1 LKSAEIA
8 GTMGA
13 DAIDAVPLLIQM
25 VAEPERF
32 GLFGISFEEKRTAL
46 DALRSIGAPAI
57 PAVIDASTARE
68 ARIRKAAV
76 EILGSLDAFGAN
88 SIQVFVKALRDKQA
102 DVRHS
107 AIEALAKGG
116 RENELVAR
124 ELFSVL
130 RADREVRDGAAR
142 SLGDLGS
149 VGELYLRQAV
159 HDQDPDIRRAA
170 TLGLVS
176 LGKTGVLLLND
187 AVHDND
193 RGVIKSA
200 LLELTRAKH
209 QAAPSI
215 DALVAILEGND
226 AELQDEAM
234 RVIVEMGDAAQ
245 PAVPHLTR
253 ILSSS
258 DPKIRSS
265 ACWALGRIG
274 PVAKTAMPALA
285 RLLGTESYARW
296 ALLKIDVDSGLV
308 YLIDSLNEAS
318 DNEQNSIA
326 YDLSEYST
334 QAAPLLLSAL
344 RRHNTNGRL
353 GVVKALAT
361 VKDPDDST
369 ISALVSVFERDEST
383 VRVEAIQAL
392 VRFGSDSDLITSTL
406 SRAFNDPDPAVRF
419 ALLDSIRSDNYKGTP
434 SPNALIERLAD
445 PDIKV
450 REAAARALTD
460 AGHASISSLIRGLD
474 DQRQSV
480 REYSVLALG
489 HLGRRESSDELRA
502 SVPYL
507 VLALRYHD
515 PGLFRFAIWTH
526 GPTEYYGRISDS
538 LRTVG
543 PATKNEV
550 PALANALTYNVEEV
564 REAAAIE
571 LGRIGRDAVAAV
583 PALLSALEDKDPRV
597 REAAIVALG
606 KVGSEAHSALPPLTA
621 ILSIGRSTSDDD
633 VVEISNKRDV
643 ASLVQSFRRADR
655 SGRAKLAVLLG
666 QVGAQSGASALLI
679 ESLNDYDPDVREAA
693 STALE
698 KMGSAAIPALIE
710 GLKSPNAKIRAACC
724 LVLSKLGPA
733 AKPAVDALVVAA
745 TDASPDVGAAAI
757 DALGLIGPVGK
768 PAIPTLALALKN
780 GEFSIRFSAKYALA
794 RIGKPA
800 MPTLIQLLKS
810 KNDDEVEVAIEVL
823 QEMKVN
829 VEEATQPLMALLDS
843 KNDRVAVKAA
853 NALGVIGKPARK
865 ATPKLIALLSRDYET
880 ALQARNALKGIGQPA
895 VPDLIR
901 ALSNENPQVRSEA
914 ASVLGLIGKDAR
926 PATEPL
932 MRMATADVESARFNA
947 VQSLGKIGPVAQPA
961 VPLLIGL
968 LESADD
974 SSTTTIVRTLGAID
988 VGVGP
993 VMSAWLESGEEEKR
1007 RRATA
1012 VLAASDSGLSR
1023 LIQALASNDEAI
1035 SGAAVEGLAS
1045 AGARAIPSLLRAS
1058 VDENHVVR
1066 ALALRALS
1074 KIEPK
1079 PEETLPFVIRA
1090 LNDPHIQ
1097 VRNEAMDALVRFK
1110 DKAVPSV
1117 SELLVSPDVELRKA
1131 GCLVLGN
1138 IGQPAVSAIPLL
1150 RDRAGDSDLDVRA
1163 IAAYA
1168 VLAIERETKSN
1179 VDLLTMRLEKSWYET
1194 SMFTG
1199 VDRRN
1204 EVTNTIANI
1213 AESLV
1218 DAQDVSALPELRNAL
1233 KLIGAN
1239 DPAHARVSRAIVSLE
1254 AIESSRRERVL
1265 SKFWNTPWFPP
1276 LFLFASAYLFWILV
1290 IRFLILIQWP
1300 LSIWK
1305 WNSALKPVAEVK
1317 LPTWSA
1323 GVPIPLKYILG
1334 IGFFEYHDRVLDA
1347 WIRSRQAVAQ
1357 ENFLKLPTVKS
1368 RAVHVEV
1375 PVVLNGT
1382 TLIDIKAEHLKP
1394 LFGST
1399 KRSCLLIVGEGGA
1412 GKTSFACLLG
1422 RRALGYGPLLIAD
1435 HPMLPILLEEELDDP
1450 DHAAGSRRLFE
1461 AIRGRLT
1468 TLIGDLDPVDSEFTR
1483 RLLKRKR
1490 LLVIVDH
1497 LSELSQETRTQFRPA
1512 SPDFPIGAF
1521 VVTSRVENVIDGI
1534 PKSVIKPQRIA
1545 GNRLTSFME
1554 AYLTQV
1560 GKRELFDDQE
1570 YIEACLNLTRIVEG
1584 RDVTLLLGKMF
1595 ADQLIVKKE
1604 ENDLND
1610 LPLNIPD
1617 LMLKYVHYLHHRDDD
1632 HDAIRQALADSK
1644 IVAWMCVREH
1654 FYPTRAD
1661 RTSVLYELG
1670 AVDCPERLEH
1680 LENGLHLLATD
1691 GLELNRV
1698 RFLLDPLAEY
1708 LAALHVIELYSSD
1721 ELRWNALL
1729 QRLSPL
1735 AEASSVPQGFML
1747 ALRDCCRYKV
1757 GEYAIPDFVQVQLT
1771 AMLH

>member
-1 LKSAEIA
+1 VKSAEIA
-8 GTMGA
+8 GTKGA
-13 DAIDAVPLLIQM
+13 DAKDAVPLLIKM
-25 VAEPERF
+25 VAEPEE
-32 GLFGISFEEKRTAL
+32 GVLFGTKSEERRTAL
-46 DALRSIGAPAI
+46 HALRSIGVPAI
-57 PAVIDASTARE
+57 PAVMDACNARE
-68 ARIRKAAV
+68 AQIRKAAV
-76 EILGSLDAFGAN
+76 EILGSLDAIGSG
-88 SIQVFVKALRDKQA
+88 SIQELVRALRDKQPS
-102 DVRHS
+102 VRHS
-107 AIEALAKGG
+107 AIEALAKVS

-130 RADREVRDGAAR
+130 KTDREVRDDAAR
-142 SLGDLGS
+142 TLGDLGP
-149 VGELYLRQAV
+149 VAEPYLRQAV
-159 HDQDPDIRRAA
+159 QDQDTDIRRAA
-170 TLGLVS
+170 TLGLVP

-187 AVHDND
+187 ALHDND
-193 RGVIKSA
+193 RSVIKSA
-200 LLELTRAKH
+200 LLELTRAKD
-209 QAAPSI
+209 QAVLSI
-215 DALVAILEGND
+215 DALIAILEGND

-234 RVIVEMGDAAQ
+234 RVVVELGDAAQ

-274 PVAKTAMPALA
+274 PIAKPAMPALA

-308 YLIDSLNEAS
+308 FVIDYMNEAS
-318 DNEQNSIA
+318 DNEQTSIA
-326 YDLSEYST
+326 YDLSKYST
-334 QAAPLLLSAL
+334 RAVPLLLSAL
-344 RRHNTNGRL
+344 SRHNTNGRL
-353 GVVKALAT
+353 GVVKALGT

-369 ISALVSVFERDEST
+369 IKALVSVFEHDESI

-392 VRFGSDSDLITSTL
+392 VRVGSSSDLITSIL

-434 SPNALIERLAD
+434 SPDAVIECLAD
-445 PDIKV
+445 PDVKV
-450 REAAARALTD
+450 REAAAIALMS
-460 AGHASISSLIRGLD
+460 AGNASISSLIRGLD

-480 REYSVLALG
+480 REYSVLTLG
-489 HLGRRESSDELRA
+489 NLGRFISSDELRA
-502 SVPYL
+502 TVPYL

-515 PGLFRFAIWTH
+515 PGLSRFTISSH
-526 GPTEYYGRISDS
+526 GSTEYYGTIADS

-564 REAAAIE
+564 REAAATQ
-571 LGRIGRDAVAAV
+571 LGRIGPDAVAAV
-583 PALLSALEDKDPRV
+583 PALLNSLEDKDPRV

-606 KVGSEAHSALPPLTA
+606 RIGSEAHNALPPLTA
-621 ILSIGRSTSDDD
+621 ILSVGRNTSDNDA
-633 VVEISNKRDV
+633 VEISNKRDV

-679 ESLNDYDPDVREAA
+679 ESLNDYDPDVRKAA
-693 STALE
+693 STGLQN
-698 KMGSAAIPALIE
+698 MGSSAIPALIE
-710 GLKSPNAKIRAACC
+710 GLKSPNPKIRAACC
-724 LVLSKLGPA
+724 LILSKLGPD
-733 AKPAVDALVVAA
+733 AKQAVNALVVAA
-745 TDASPDVGAAAI
+745 SDASLDVGAASI
-757 DALGLIGPVGK
+757 DALGQIGPASK
-768 PAIPTLALALKN
+768 PAIPTLILALTN
-780 GEFSIRFSAKYALA
+780 SEFSIKFSARYALP

-800 MPTLIQLLKS
+800 VPTLIQLLKS
-810 KNDDEVEVAIEVL
+810 ENVDELEVAIEIL
-823 QEMKVN
+823 QEIGAN
-829 VEEATQPLMALLDS
+829 AEEATEPLIALLDS
-843 KNDRVAVKAA
+843 KNNRVAVKAA
-853 NALGVIGKPARK
+853 GALGAIGRPARK
-865 ATPKLIALLSRDYET
+865 ATPKLIALLSDYGIT
-880 ALQARNALKGIGQPA
+880 WQARQALEGIGQAA

-901 ALSNENPQVRSEA
+901 ALSNENLEVRSGA

-926 PATEPL
+926 AATEPL
-932 MRMATADVESARFNA
+932 MRMATADVGSARFNA
-947 VQSLGKIGPVAQPA
+947 VQSLGQIGPAAQPA
-961 VPLLIGL
+961 VPVLIRLLD
-968 LESADD
+968 SADD
-974 SSTTTIVRTLGAID
+974 SFTTTIVRTLGAID
-988 VGVGP
+988 GGAGP

-1023 LIQALASNDEAI
+1023 LIQALASPDDAVSAAAI
-1035 SGAAVEGLAS
+1035 EGLAE

-1058 VDENHVVR
+1058 ADENHVIR

-1079 PEETLPFVIRA
+1079 PEETLPILIRA
-1090 LNDPHIQ
+1090 LKDPHIQ

-1110 DKAVPSV
+1110 EKSVPGV
-1117 SELLVSPDVELRKA
+1117 AALLGSPDVELRKA
-1131 GCLVLGN
+1131 GCLVLGHM
-1138 IGQPAVSAIPLL
+1138 GQPATSALPLL
-1150 RDRAGDSDLDVRA
+1150 RERAGDSDLDVRA

-1168 VLAIERETKSN
+1168 VLAIERDTKSN
-1179 VDLLTMRLEKSWYET
+1179 VDLLTTRLEKSWYET
-1194 SMFTG
+1194 SMYTG
-1199 VDRRN
+1199 IDRRN
-1204 EVTNTIANI
+1204 EVTNAIANI

-1218 DAQDVSALPELRNAL
+1218 DAQDVSAIPELRNAL
-1233 KLIGAN
+1233 KQIGEDDA
-1239 DPAHARVSRAIVSLE
+1239 AHARVSRAIVSLE
-1254 AIESSRRERVL
+1254 AIESTRREGVL
-1265 SKFWNTPWFPP
+1265 SRLWNTSWFPP
-1276 LFLFASAYLFWILV
+1276 IILFASVYFCWILV
-1290 IRFLILIQWP
+1290 IRLLILIKSP
-1300 LSIWK
+1300 LTIWK

-1317 LPTWSA
+1317 LPHWSA
-1323 GVPIPLKYILG
+1323 GIPIPLKYILG

-1347 WIRSRQAVAQ
+1347 WIRSRQAVAR
-1357 ENFLKLPTVKS
+1357 ENFLKLPTVNS

-1382 TLIDIKAEHLKP
+1382 TLIDIKADHLKP

-1422 RRALGYGPLLIAD
+1422 RRAMGDGSLLIAD

-1450 DHAAGSRRLFE
+1450 DHPAGTRRLFE

-1468 TLIGDLDPVDSEFTR
+1468 TLTGDIDPVDCEFAR

-1497 LSELSQETRTQFRPA
+1497 LSELSEETRTQFRPA

-1521 VVTSRVENVIDGI
+1521 VVTSRVENVVDGI
-1534 PKSVIKPQRIA
+1534 PKSIIKPQRIA

-1595 ADQLIVKKE
+1595 ADQLIVRKE
-1604 ENDLND
+1604 ENDLKD

-1617 LMLKYVHYLHHRDDD
+1617 MMLKYVHYLHYRDDD
-1632 HDAIRQALADSK
+1632 HAAIRQALADSK

-1661 RTSVLYELG
+1661 RTSVLNELG
-1670 AVDCPERLEH
+1670 AVGCQERLEH

-1721 ELRWNALL
+1721 ELRWDALL
-1729 QRLSPL
+1729 QRLSTS
-1735 AEASSVPQGFML
+1735 AEANSVSHGFIL
-1747 ALRDCCRYKV
+1747 ALRDCCQYKAR
-1757 GEYAIPDFVQVQLT
+1757 EYAIPDFVQVQLT
-1771 AMLH
+1771 ATLN